1 MFRKLEQNGCKV
13 VFYDKGGWYF
23 WEVSKGGVRV
33 VSEPF
38 ETLHFCIAN
47 GLNAYEN
54 LFYDKRVSRLKAK
67 KYPFDNYNESID
79 CVVNVLKKYANKKHE
94 IAFSIPKKR
103 LVFHVDKMK
112 AASEFFY
119 SEPRAVLKDITNAT
133 PCEIETRLQWL
144 NFDSMEVIAI
154 DNETA
159 LMQTVLWFCYIL
171 AIGTDKE
178 KNNFF
183 NWFNLL
189 RFSGRVQLGFMN
201 RYQDYESFSYYF
213 QTNGLTSFE
222 RLAIF

>member
-13 VFYDKGGWYF
+13 VFYDKGGRYF
-23 WEVSKGGVRV
+23 WEVSKSGVRV

-38 ETLHFCIAN
+38 ETLHFCLAN
-47 GLNAYEN
+47 GLNAYEK
-54 LFYDKRVSRLKAK
+54 LYYGKRVSRLKAE

-103 LVFHVDKMK
+103 LVFHLDKMK
-112 AASEFFY
+112 EAAKFFY
-119 SEPRAVLKDITNAT
+119 SEHEVDLKDITNAT
-133 PCEIETRLQWL
+133 PNEIETRLQML
-144 NFDSMEVIAI
+144 NLDSMEVMTI

-159 LMQTVLWFCYIL
+159 LMQSVLWFCYIL
-171 AIGTDKE
+171 AIGTDKA

-189 RFSGRVQLGFMN
+189 RYEGRVQLGFMN
-201 RYQDYESFSYYF
+201 RYRDYESFSWRF
-213 QTNGLTSFE
+213 SD
-222 RLAIF
+222 